1 MKKHFWA
8 SLVLLFLLHGL
19 RAQTTI
25 INELEYPDKIRV
37 ACIGNSVTYGY
48 GITIRERDSYPARL
62 QAILGGKYE
71 VRNFGFS
78 GATMLKKGHKPYWE
92 KPPFAEALDFEPHIV
107 VIHLGLNDTDP
118 RNWTHYQQ
126 ELTPDYRE
134 MIRIFENINT
144 DPEPRVWICRMTPIF
159 SWHRRFKTGTRNDFW
174 EIQQAIEETARK
186 EEVTLIDLH
195 TPLYTRPDLFP
206 DALHPTEEGA
216 GIIAE
221 TVSSYITGD
230 FGGLSLSPLFADH
243 MVMQREKPVRIF
255 GTADAGEQVS
265 LKFAGK
271 ETTSLTGSDGTWSAE
286 FEPME
291 AGGPYE
297 LSVSAD
303 TTITINDILMGE
315 VWLCSG
321 QSNMAFPLKR
331 EKHGKEEI
339 PLANHPR
346 IRLFNF
352 NAVAWPG
359 GGEFSQEEMQKTNRG
374 GYFVPGPWQECTP
387 ESAAEFS
394 AIGYYFARELNEKLG
409 VPIGLIHN
417 AVGGSNTES
426 WIDRITLEFHPEFVD
441 MFEDWLHNEQV
452 QDWCRMRAADNL
464 KNSDN
469 PNQLHPFAPSY
480 LFGTGIRPL
489 EKYPFQGVI
498 WYQGESNAE
507 KIRQHEKL
515 FTTLVSD
522 WRRFF
527 DNEKLPFFYVQ
538 LSSLNRETW
547 PEFRDSQR
555 RLMSKLPNSGMV
567 VSSDIG
573 NPTDVHPKNKKDVGL
588 RLSLWALAKVYGQ
601 DLVYSGPLYRSMEIQ
616 NNQINVSFNH
626 AGQGLFVPETQKIR
640 GFEIAGEDGIYIP
653 AKVKIRDNYVQ
664 VRGKKISKPKNVRY
678 GWQPYTDANLIN
690 REGLPASTF
699 TTEEK

>member
-1 MKKHFWA
+1 
-8 SLVLLFLLHGL
+8 
-19 RAQTTI
+19 
-25 INELEYPDKIRV
+25 INEGEYFIAGPWLSCTPASVSDFSAV
-37 ACIGNSVTYGY
+37 AYY
-48 GITIRERDSYPARL
+48 
-62 QAILGGKYE
+62 
-71 VRNFGFS
+71 F
-78 GATMLKKGHKPYWE
+78 
-92 KPPFAEALDFEPHIV
+92 
-107 VIHLGLNDTDP
+107 
-118 RNWTHYQQ
+118 
-126 ELTPDYRE
+126 
-134 MIRIFENINT
+134 
-144 DPEPRVWICRMTPIF
+144 
-159 SWHRRFKTGTRNDFW
+159 
-174 EIQQAIEETARK
+174 
-186 EEVTLIDLH
+186 
-195 TPLYTRPDLFP
+195 
-206 DALHPTEEGA
+206 
-216 GIIAE
+216 
-221 TVSSYITGD
+221 
-230 FGGLSLSPLFADH
+230 
-243 MVMQREKPVRIF
+243 
-255 GTADAGEQVS
+255 
-265 LKFAGK
+265 GK
-271 ETTSLTGSDGTWSAE
+271 EL
-286 FEPME
+286 
-291 AGGPYE
+291 YK
-297 LSVSAD
+297 
-303 TTITINDILMGE
+303 N
-315 VWLCSG
+315 
-321 QSNMAFPLKR
+321 
-331 EKHGKEEI
+331 
-339 PLANHPR
+339 
-346 IRLFNF
+346 
-352 NAVAWPG
+352 
-359 GGEFSQEEMQKTNRG
+359 
-374 GYFVPGPWQECTP
+374 
-387 ESAAEFS
+387 
-394 AIGYYFARELNEKLG
+394 LG

-417 AVGGSNTES
+417 SVGGSNTES
-426 WIDRITLEFHPEFVD
+426 WIDRKTLEFNPEFVD
-441 MFEDWLHNEQV
+441 MLEDWLNNEQV
-452 QDWCRMRAADNL
+452 QDWCQERSGDNL

-601 DLVYSGPLYRSMEIQ
+601 DLVYSGPLYKSMEIHK
-616 NNQINVSFNH
+616 NKITLFFNH
-626 AGQGLFVPETQKIR
+626 AGSGLTASGDQTFR

-664 VRGKKISKPKNVRY
+664 VRGKKVWKPKNVRY